1 MSGILTIDRKKLVT
15 QAKQVQSGTPTIA
28 VVKNNAYNF
37 GLNLAVRAFLE
48 AGITAFATTSLK
60 EAEAIRKIT
69 DDSMVFLLNPT
80 YEFEFVKSLNLS
92 MTLPSLEYY
101 NKYYEELKGINVH
114 IEYAGLF
121 NRSGFESFSEV
132 EEVLNH
138 QMTLD
143 EQERFII
150 QGAWCHFGY
159 ADEFDGIYEN
169 ERKNWLDFLGHFKKL
184 NMVLEYIHSQ
194 NTASFSR
201 DGLLEGHTHTRL
213 GIGLYGS
220 KPYSGLN
227 DELFIQPFALY
238 SKVVQVRSMDED
250 MPMGYGG
257 SFVAD
262 RKTKVAVVDIGYG
275 DGVLRKRAAYDCLI
289 NGKRYPI
296 VTLMMS
302 HMIVEVDEAVS
313 INDKVYIYHPE
324 MRLDEY
330 TFKGVGAN
338 SEQLA
343 TLNYN
348 TLTKEIIHDSGIS

>member
-1 MSGILTIDRKKLVT
+1 MSGILTIDREKLVT
-15 QAKQVQSGTPTIA
+15 QAKQIQGGTPTIA

-37 GLNLAVRAFLE
+37 GLELAVRAFLE

-60 EAEAIRKIT
+60 EAETIRKIT

-80 YEFEFVKSLNLS
+80 YEFDFVKSLDLD

-101 NKYYEELKGINVH
+101 KKYYEELKGINVH
-114 IEYAGLF
+114 MEYAGLF

-138 QMTLD
+138 QLTLD
-143 EQERFII
+143 EKERFII
-150 QGAWCHFGY
+150 RGAWCHFGY
-159 ADEFDGIYEN
+159 ADEFDGVYET
-169 ERKNWLDFLGHFKKL
+169 ERKNWLDFISHFKKL
-184 NMVLEYIHSQ
+184 DMELEYVHSQ

-201 DGLLEGHTHTRL
+201 DGLLDGHTHTRL

-220 KPYSGLN
+220 KPYSSLN
-227 DELFIQPFALY
+227 DDLFIQTFDLY
-238 SKVVQVRSMDED
+238 SKVVQIRNMDED

-275 DGVLRKRAAYDCLI
+275 DGILRKRAAYDCLI

-302 HMIVEVDEAVS
+302 HMIVEVDEEVS

-348 TLTKEIIHDSGIS
+348 TLTKEIIHDS

>member
-1 MSGILTIDRKKLVT
+1 MSGILTIDREKLVT
-15 QAKQVQSGTPTIA
+15 QANQIQGASPTIA

-37 GLNLAVRAFLE
+37 GLELAVKAFLE

-60 EAEAIRKIT
+60 EAEAIRNIT
-69 DDSMVFLLNPT
+69 ENSMIFLLNPT
-80 YEFEFVKSLNLS
+80 YEFDFVKSLNLS
-92 MTLPSLEYY
+92 MTLPSLDYY
-101 NKYYEELKGINVH
+101 NKYYDHLNGINVH

-132 EEVLNH
+132 SKVLDH

-143 EQERFII
+143 ENEQFNIE
-150 QGAWCHFGY
+150 GAWCHFGY
-159 ADEFDGIYEN
+159 ADEFDGTYEKEREQWSAFINQLN
-169 ERKNWLDFLGHFKKL
+169 EL
-184 NMVLEYIHSQ
+184 NISMKYIHSQ

-201 DGLLEGHTHTRL
+201 DGLLPGHTHTRL

-227 DELFIQPFALY
+227 DDLFIQPFELY
-238 SKVVQVRSMDED
+238 STVVQIRDMDED

-275 DGVLRKRAAYDCLI
+275 DGVLRKRAEFDCLI

-302 HMIVEVDEAVS
+302 HMIVEVDEEVS

-343 TLNYN
+343 ALNYN

>member
-1 MSGILTIDRKKLVT
+1 MSGILTIDREKLVT
-15 QAKQVQSGTPTIA
+15 QAKQVQSGIATIA

-37 GLNLAVRAFLE
+37 GLELAVRAFLE

-69 DDSMVFLLNPT
+69 EESMVFLLNPT

-101 NKYYEELKGINVH
+101 NKYYEELNGINVH

-132 EEVLNH
+132 QEVLNH

-143 EQERFII
+143 EHERFNIE
-150 QGAWCHFGY
+150 GAWCHFGY
-159 ADEFDGIYEN
+159 ADEFDGVYET
-169 ERKNWLDFLGHFKKL
+169 ERQNWLDFIGHFKKL
-184 NMVLEYIHSQ
+184 DIEPEYIHSQ

-227 DELFIQPFALY
+227 NDLFMQPFDLH
-238 SKVVQVRSMDED
+238 STVVQIRDMDED

-275 DGVLRKRAAYDCLI
+275 DGVLRKRAEFDCLI
-289 NGKRYPI
+289 NGRRYPI

-302 HMIVEVDEAVS
+302 HMLVEVDEDVF

-348 TLTKEIIHDSGIS
+348 TLTKEIIHDS

>member
-1 MSGILTIDRKKLVT
+1 MGGILTIDREKLVT
-15 QAKQVQSGTPTIA
+15 QANQIQRGIPAIA

-37 GLNLAVRAFLE
+37 GLELSVRAFLE

-60 EAEAIRKIT
+60 EAEMIRKIT
-69 DDSMVFLLNPT
+69 GDSMVFLLNPT
-80 YEFEFVKSLNLS
+80 YEFDFVKSLNLS
-92 MTLPSLEYY
+92 VTLPSLEYY
-101 NKYYEELKGINVH
+101 YKYHDKLNGINVH

-132 EEVLNH
+132 SEVLDH
-138 QMTLD
+138 QMNLNE
-143 EQERFII
+143 EQRFNIE
-150 QGAWCHFGY
+150 GAWCHFGY
-159 ADEFDGIYEN
+159 ADEFDGNYEM
-169 ERKNWLDFLGHFKKL
+169 ERKQWMNFLGHFKRL
-184 NMVLEYIHSQ
+184 DMELDYIHSQ
-194 NTASFSR
+194 NTASFTR

-220 KPYSGLN
+220 RPYSGLN
-227 DELFIQPFALY
+227 DDLFIQPFDLH
-238 SKVVQVRSMDED
+238 STVVQIRDMDEG

-257 SFVAD
+257 SFIAL

-275 DGVLRKRAAYDCLI
+275 DGVLRKRAEYDCLI
-289 NGKRYPI
+289 NRKRYPI
-296 VTLMMS
+296 VSLMMS
-302 HMIVEVDEAVS
+302 HMIVEVDDDVS
-313 INDKVYIYHPE
+313 VNDKVYIYHPK

>member
-1 MSGILTIDRKKLVT
+1 MSGILTINREKLVK
-15 QAKQVQSGTPTIA
+15 QAKQMQSGTPTIA

-37 GLNLAVRAFLE
+37 GLELAVRAFLE
-48 AGITAFATTSLK
+48 AGISAFATTSLK

-69 DDSMVFLLNPT
+69 EDSMVFLLNPT
-80 YEFEFVKSLNLS
+80 YEFELVKSLNLS

-101 NKYYEELKGINVH
+101 QNYYGNLNGIDVH

-132 EEVLNH
+132 QEVLNH
-138 QMTLD
+138 QETLD
-143 EQERFII
+143 EHERFNI
-150 QGAWCHFGY
+150 QGVWCHFGY
-159 ADEFDGIYEN
+159 ADEFDGTYES
-169 ERKNWLDFLGHFKKL
+169 ERKHWLKFISHFK
-184 NMVLEYIHSQ
+184 EQDIETSYIHSQ

-227 DELFIQPFALY
+227 DDLFIQPFELY
-238 SKVVQVRSMDED
+238 STVVQIRDMDKD

-262 RKTKVAVVDIGYG
+262 RNTKVAVVDIGYG
-275 DGVLRKRAAYDCLI
+275 DGILRKRASYDCLI

-296 VTLMMS
+296 VSLMMS
-302 HMIVEVDEAVS
+302 HMIVEVDEEVS

-330 TFKGVGAN
+330 TIKGVGAN

-348 TLTKEIIHDSGIS
+348 TLTKEIIHDS

>member
-1 MSGILTIDRKKLVT
+1 MSGILTIDKEKLVT
-15 QAKQVQSGTPTIA
+15 QANQIQGGVPTIA

-37 GLNLAVRAFLE
+37 GLELAVRAFLE
-48 AGITAFATTSLK
+48 AGITAFATTSLR
-60 EAEAIRKIT
+60 EAEEIREIT
-69 DDSMVFLLNPT
+69 EDSMVFLLNPT
-80 YEFEFVKSLNLS
+80 YEFEVVKSLNLS

-101 NKYYEELKGINVH
+101 HKYFEDLKGVKVH

-121 NRSGFESFSEV
+121 NRSGFESFSQVSEA
-132 EEVLNH
+132 LGH

-143 EQERFII
+143 EQERFNI

-159 ADEFDGIYEN
+159 ADEFDGTYEM
-169 ERKNWLDFLGHFKKL
+169 ERKQWMDFISHFKEL
-184 NMVLEYIHSQ
+184 NMELEYIHSQ

-201 DGLLEGHTHTRL
+201 DGLLDGHTHTRL

-220 KPYSGLN
+220 KPYTGLN
-227 DELFIQPFALY
+227 EDMFMQPFDLY
-238 SKVVQVRSMDED
+238 STVVQIRDMDVD

-275 DGVLRKRAAYDCLI
+275 DGVLRKRAEYDCLI

-302 HMIVEVDEAVS
+302 HMLVEVDEDVS

-348 TLTKEIIHDSGIS
+348 TLTKEIIHDS